1 MESGIGGNDMATYR
15 SSAAYDLSLFEPQVI
30 EQPKKAQKPATT
42 SRPVK
47 KAAPNMQKKIATAVE
62 VNGMSQTVERTSTSV
77 KVNKLTKQL
86 IFAFVSCCLCFLGF
100 LVMESRINALDK
112 QISTIESKIEIQ
124 EGEAVRL
131 NAELSSKISSD
142 KIENYAE
149 NVLGMVKAESY
160 QISYIDLS
168 EGDEIV
174 VSGDKSVGGQEDISK
189 KIKQLFAYIF

>member
-1 MESGIGGNDMATYR
+1 MANYT
-15 SSAAYDLSLFEPQVI
+15 SSSAYDLSLFEPQVI
-30 EQPKKAQKPATT
+30 EQPSRVRQPAKKQPVRTAQPKTLNRI
-42 SRPVK
+42 SD
-47 KAAPNMQKKIATAVE
+47 AVE
-62 VNGMSQTVERTSTSV
+62 KNGMSQTVERKAASV
-77 KVNKLTKQL
+77 KVNKLAKQL
-86 IFAFVSCCLCFLGF
+86 MVCFAVICISFFGL
-100 LVMESRINALDK
+100 LVMNSRINALDK
-112 QISTIESKIEIQ
+112 QISSMESQIDIQ

-142 KIENYAE
+142 KIDNYAE

-174 VSGDKSVGGQEDISK
+174 VSGDKTVDGTDGFSK

>member
-1 MESGIGGNDMATYR
+1 MASYR

-30 EQPKKAQKPATT
+30 EQPKRVQQPNTRKPLNKAVPK
-42 SRPVK
+42 V
-47 KAAPNMQKKIATAVE
+47 QKKITTVVE
-62 VNGMSQTVERTSTSV
+62 VNGMSQTVERKSASV
-77 KVNKLTKQL
+77 KVNKLAKQL
-86 IFAFVSCCLCFLGF
+86 MVCFVAGCLCFLGL
-100 LVMESRINALDK
+100 LVMESKINALDK
-112 QISTIESKIEIQ
+112 QISSVENQIDIQ

-174 VSGDKSVGGQEDISK
+174 VSGDRTVGGQEDISK

>member
-1 MESGIGGNDMATYR
+1 MAYYGN
-15 SSAAYDLSLFEPQVI
+15 SAAYDISLFEPQVI
-30 EQPKKAQKPATT
+30 EQPRKPQ
-42 SRPVK
+42 
-47 KAAPNMQKKIATAVE
+47 KAAPKKEPVRKSAPKVQQKITTAVE
-62 VNGMSQTVERTSTSV
+62 MNGMSQTVERKAASV

-86 IFAFVSCCLCFLGF
+86 MICFVAGCLCFLGI

-112 QISTIESKIEIQ
+112 QISSVESKIEIQ

-142 KIENYAE
+142 KIESYAE

-174 VSGDKSVGGQEDISK
+174 VSGDRTVGGQDDISK

>member
-1 MESGIGGNDMATYR
+1 MAVYR
-15 SSAAYDLSLFEPQVI
+15 GSEAYDFSLFEPQVI
-30 EQPKKAQKPATT
+30 EQPKKNTKPATT
-42 SRPVK
+42 TKP
-47 KAAPNMQKKIATAVE
+47 KAQPKRKNVVDKT
-62 VNGMSQTVERTSTSV
+62 NGMNQTVSRQSQSV
-77 KVNKLTKQL
+77 VVNKAVKQL
-86 IFAFVSCCLCFLGF
+86 LACFVVGCLCFLGL
-100 LVMESRINALDK
+100 LVMESKSSALDK
-112 QISTIESKIEIQ
+112 QISSIESKIDIQ

-174 VSGDKSVGGQEDISK
+174 VSGDKTVGGQSDISN
-189 KIKQLFAYIF
+189 KIKELFAYIF

>member
-1 MESGIGGNDMATYR
+1 MANYR

-30 EQPKKAQKPATT
+30 EQPKKVQKSNTQT
-42 SRPVK
+42 PVK
-47 KAAPNMQKKIATAVE
+47 KAQPKTQTKISKTVE
-62 VNGMSQTVERTSTSV
+62 KNGMSQTVERKAASV
-77 KVNKLTKQL
+77 KVNRLAKQL
-86 IFAFVSCCLCFLGF
+86 MVCFVAGCLCFLGL
-100 LVMESRINALDK
+100 LVMESKINALDK
-112 QISTIESKIEIQ
+112 QISSIENQIDIQ

-160 QISYIDLS
+160 QISYINLS

-174 VSGDKSVGGQEDISK
+174 VSGDKTVGGQEDISK

>member
-1 MESGIGGNDMATYR
+1 MAAYR

-30 EQPKKAQKPATT
+30 EQPKKAQKTT
-42 SRPVK
+42 KTAKPVT
-47 KAAPNMQKKIATAVE
+47 KAVPKVQKKIATAVE
-62 VNGMSQTVERTSTSV
+62 ANGVRQTVERKATSV
-77 KVNKLTKQL
+77 KVGKLTKQL
-86 IFAFVSCCLCFLGF
+86 ILSCVVGCLCFLG
-100 LVMESRINALDK
+100 LLIMESKINALDR
-112 QISTIESKIEIQ
+112 QIASVETQIDIQ

-174 VSGDKSVGGQEDISK
+174 VSGDKTVGGQEDISK

>member
-1 MESGIGGNDMATYR
+1 MATYR

-30 EQPKKAQKPATT
+30 EQPKKVQKTAPAK
-42 SRPVK
+42 PVK
-47 KAAPNMQKKIATAVE
+47 KAMPKVQQRITTAVE
-62 VNGMSQTVERTSTSV
+62 VNGMSQTVERKATSV
-77 KVNKLTKQL
+77 KVNKLAKQL
-86 IFAFVSCCLCFLGF
+86 IVCFAIGCLSFLGL
-100 LVMESRINALDK
+100 LVMDSKINALDK
-112 QISTIESKIEIQ
+112 QIASVESKIDIQ

-142 KIENYAE
+142 KIESYAE

-174 VSGDKSVGGQEDISK
+174 VSGDRTVGGHEDISK

>member
-1 MESGIGGNDMATYR
+1 MATYG

-30 EQPKKAQKPATT
+30 EQPKRVQQPNTKKT
-42 SRPVK
+42 VK
-47 KAAPNMQKKIATAVE
+47 KAQPKTQTKISTAVE
-62 VNGMSQTVERTSTSV
+62 LNGMSQTVERKAASV
-77 KVNKLTKQL
+77 KVNKLAKQL
-86 IFAFVSCCLCFLGF
+86 MVFFAAGCLCFLGL
-100 LVMESRINALDK
+100 LVMDSKINALDK
-112 QISTIESKIEIQ
+112 QISSVESKIDIQ

-174 VSGDKSVGGQEDISK
+174 VSGDKTVGGQEDISK

>member
-1 MESGIGGNDMATYR
+1 MADYR
-15 SSAAYDLSLFEPQVI
+15 SNAAYDLSLFEPQVI
-30 EQPKKAQKPATT
+30 EQPKRVQKPA
-42 SRPVK
+42 SKSAPKVVK
-47 KAAPNMQKKIATAVE
+47 KKMPKVQKITKAVDD
-62 VNGMSQTVERTSTSV
+62 NGMSQTIERNTSSVE
-77 KVNKLTKQL
+77 VNKFIKQL
-86 IFAFVSCCLCFLGF
+86 IAVFAVGCMCFLA
-100 LVMESRINALDK
+100 LLAMEAKVNALNRK
-112 QISTIESKIEIQ
+112 IATISNEIEIQ

-174 VSGDKSVGGQEDISK
+174 VSGDKTVGGQEDISK

>member
-1 MESGIGGNDMATYR
+1 MATYR

-30 EQPKKAQKPATT
+30 EQPKRVQKTAPAKPA
-42 SRPVK
+42 K
-47 KAAPNMQKKIATAVE
+47 KAMPNVQQRITTAVE
-62 VNGMSQTVERTSTSV
+62 VNGMSQTVERKATSV
-77 KVNKLTKQL
+77 KVNKLAKQL
-86 IFAFVSCCLCFLGF
+86 IVCFVVGCLSFLGL
-100 LVMESRINALDK
+100 LVMDSKINALDK
-112 QISTIESKIEIQ
+112 QIASVESKIDIQ

-142 KIENYAE
+142 KIESYAE

-174 VSGDKSVGGQEDISK
+174 VSGDRTVGGQEDISK

>member
-1 MESGIGGNDMATYR
+1 MATYR

-30 EQPKKAQKPATT
+30 EQPKRVQQPNTKK
-42 SRPVK
+42 PVK
-47 KAAPNMQKKIATAVE
+47 KASPKTQAKISTVVE
-62 VNGMSQTVERTSTSV
+62 MNGMSQTVERKATSV

-86 IFAFVSCCLCFLGF
+86 MICFVAGCLCFLGL
-100 LVMESRINALDK
+100 LVMDSKINALDK
-112 QISTIESKIEIQ
+112 QISSVESKLEIQ

-174 VSGDKSVGGQEDISK
+174 VSGDKTVGGQDDISK

>member
-1 MESGIGGNDMATYR
+1 MATYR

-30 EQPKKAQKPATT
+30 EQPKRAQNPSAK
-42 SRPVK
+42 PVK
-47 KAAPNMQKKIATAVE
+47 KVQPKTQTKISSVAE
-62 VNGMSQTVERTSTSV
+62 MNGMSQTVERKAASV

-86 IFAFVSCCLCFLGF
+86 MVCFVAGCLCFLGL
-100 LVMESRINALDK
+100 LVMDSKINALDK
-112 QISTIESKIEIQ
+112 QISSIESKIDIQ

-174 VSGDKSVGGQEDISK
+174 VSGDRTVGEQGDISK